1 MRFSGDR
8 KSMFLQFV
16 QQLVNGITIGMIYT
30 LMAVGLT
37 VIFGILRIGN
47 FAQGEFYMLGAFV
60 ALYMVSSLF
69 MNYLLSI
76 LMALVCVALLGVI
89 VERLAIRPLQGR
101 PHAALIVSTIGAS
114 IFLENMAL
122 ILFGA
127 TPKTLPSP
135 YARAQV
141 VFWGIHLTEQRIL
154 ILLMSVMIIVAL
166 HFFIKKTKTGMAM
179 RAVAKDP
186 DTASLMGINVNRVYA
201 YAFAIG
207 GGLAAVAGAL
217 LGAIFVV
224 APNMGNLMVIKAF
237 VVLILGGMGYVPGA
251 VFAGILLGV
260 TESLGAGFISTE
272 YKDVIGYGIMLLVLL
287 FRPEGLFGKVGLK

>member
-1 MRFSGDR
+1 ML
-8 KSMFLQFV
+8 LQFV

-37 VIFGILRIGN
+37 VIFGILRVGN

-60 ALYMVSSLF
+60 AFFTVSSFF
-69 MNYLLSI
+69 MNYFLSI
-76 LMALVCVALLGVI
+76 VASLIGVALLGVV

-114 IFLENMAL
+114 IFLENL
-122 ILFGA
+122 TLVLFGA
-127 TPKTLPSP
+127 TPKTIPSP
-135 YARAQV
+135 YSRAQV
-141 VFWGIHLTEQRIL
+141 IVWGIHLTEQRIL
-154 ILLMSVMIIVAL
+154 ILLVSVLVILAV
-166 HFFIKKTKTGMAM
+166 HFFIKRTKTGMAM

-186 DTASLMGINVNRVYA
+186 DTAALMGINVNRIYA
-201 YAFAIG
+201 CAFAIG

-217 LGAIFVV
+217 LGPIFVV
-224 APNMGNLMVIKAF
+224 TPSMGNLMVIKAF

-251 VFAGILLGV
+251 VFAGLLLGI
-260 TESLGAGFISTE
+260 TESLGAGFVSTE
-272 YKDVIGYGIMLLVLL
+272 YKDVIGYGMMLFVLL

>member
-1 MRFSGDR
+1 ML
-8 KSMFLQFV
+8 LQFL

-76 LMALVCVALLGVI
+76 LMALVCVALLGI
-89 VERLAIRPLQGR
+89 LMERLAIRPLQGR

-114 IFLENMAL
+114 IFLENIAL

-154 ILLMSVMIIVAL
+154 ILLMSVIIIVAL

-179 RAVAKDP
+179 RAVAKDA
-186 DTASLMGINVNRVYA
+186 DTAALMGINVNRIYA

-251 VFAGILLGV
+251 VFAGILLGI

-272 YKDVIGYGIMLLVLL
+272 YKDVIGYGIMLVVLL

>member
-1 MRFSGDR
+1 MV
-8 KSMFLQFV
+8 LQFV
-16 QQLVNGITIGMIYT
+16 QQLVNGLTIGLIYA

-60 ALYMVSSLF
+60 AFYMVVSFSL
-69 MNYLLSI
+69 NYFLSI
-76 LMALVCVALLGVI
+76 VLALLCIALLGMV
-89 VERLAIRPLQGR
+89 VERLAVRPLQGR
-101 PHAALIVSTIGAS
+101 PHAALIVSTIGLS

-122 ILFGA
+122 VVFGPV
-127 TPKTLPSP
+127 PKTIPSP
-135 YARAQV
+135 YAREQV
-141 VFWGIHLTEQRIL
+141 VFWGIHLTQQRIL
-154 ILLMSVMIIVAL
+154 ILLISVGFILFV

-186 DTASLMGINVNRVYA
+186 DTAALMGVNINWI
-201 YAFAIG
+201 YAFTFAFG
-207 GGLAAVAGAL
+207 GGLAAIAGAL
-217 LGAIFVV
+217 LGPIFVV
-224 APNMGNLMVIKAF
+224 APNMGNLMVVKAF

-251 VFAGILLGV
+251 IFAGLLLGV

-287 FRPEGLFGKVGLK
+287 FRPEGLLGKVGLK

>member
-1 MRFSGDR
+1 ML
-8 KSMFLQFV
+8 LQFV
-16 QQLVNGITIGMIYT
+16 QQLVNGLTIGMIYT

-37 VIFGILRIGN
+37 VIFGILRVGN
-47 FAQGEFYMLGAFV
+47 FAQGEFYMLGAFF
-60 ALYMVSSLF
+60 AFFMVSSF
-69 MNYLLSI
+69 FINYFLSI
-76 LMALVCVALLGVI
+76 LIALIGVALVGII
-89 VERLAIRPLQGR
+89 VERLAIHPLQGR
-101 PHAALIVSTIGAS
+101 PHASLIVSTIGAS
-114 IFLENMAL
+114 IFLENLML
-122 ILFGA
+122 VLFGA
-127 TPKTLPSP
+127 TPKTIPSP
-135 YARAQV
+135 YSRVQV

-154 ILLMSVMIIVAL
+154 ILLVSVAIILAV

-186 DTASLMGINVNRVYA
+186 DTAALMGIDVNRVYA

-217 LGAIFVV
+217 LGPIFVV
-224 APNMGNLMVIKAF
+224 TPSMGNLMVIKAF

-251 VFAGILLGV
+251 VFAGILLGI